1 MARKNLQRLGKAAAL
16 LGTAFAASKMLGT
29 GTGGEDEAIQK
40 GLEVTRAKPFG
51 MSDDAAMARMAKAN
65 QAQNMGLT
73 IARSYPETRTEE
85 FAPDRPGRKVIGKLS
100 GLFNRL
106 GAREDISEFGPMAKE
121 GKFIKASKGTMVV
134 AKVKLGRT
142 KPTKLY

>member
-1 MARKNLQRLGKAAAL
+1 MAKKNLQRLGKAAAL

-40 GLEVTRAKPFG
+40 GLEVTRAKPFR
-51 MSDDAAMARMAKAN
+51 MSDDAAMAQIAKRDEA
-65 QAQNMGLT
+65 
-73 IARSYPETRTEE
+73 
-85 FAPDRPGRKVIGKLS
+85 
-100 GLFNRL
+100 
-106 GAREDISEFGPMAKE
+106 
-121 GKFIKASKGTMVV
+121 IKAGLDLTRSKPFGQTDEAQTPGFFGTIRGALGRAGMRFQKGGSVI

>member
-16 LGTAFAASKMLGT
+16 LGTAFAASKMLGS
-29 GTGGEDEAIQK
+29 GGEDAAIQK

-51 MSDDAAMARMAKAN
+51 QTDE
-65 QAQNMGLT
+65 AQTPGFFGT
-73 IARSYPETRTEE
+73 IRGAL
-85 FAPDRPGRKVIGKLS
+85 GRAGMR
-100 GLFNRL
+100 FQ
-106 GAREDISEFGPMAKE
+106 
-121 GKFIKASKGTMVV
+121 KGGSVV

>member
-40 GLEVTRAKPFG
+40 GLEVTRAKPFR
-51 MSDDAAMARMAKAN
+51 MSDDAAMAQIAKRDEA
-65 QAQNMGLT
+65 
-73 IARSYPETRTEE
+73 
-85 FAPDRPGRKVIGKLS
+85 
-100 GLFNRL
+100 
-106 GAREDISEFGPMAKE
+106 
-121 GKFIKASKGTMVV
+121 IKAGLDLTRSKPFGQTEGAQTPGFFGTIRGALGRAGVRFQKGGSVV

>member
-29 GTGGEDEAIQK
+29 GTGGEDEAIKK
-40 GLEVTRAKPFG
+40 GLEVTKAKPFG
-51 MSDDAAMARMAKAN
+51 MSDDAAMA
-65 QAQNMGLT
+65 Q
-73 IARSYPETRTEE
+73 IARRDQAIKTGLDLTRSKPFGQTDE
-85 FAPDRPGRKVIGKLS
+85 AQTPGFFGTIRGALGRAGMRFQKGGSVI
-100 GLFNRL
+100 
-106 GAREDISEFGPMAKE
+106 
-121 GKFIKASKGTMVV
+121 

>member
-16 LGTAFAASKMLGT
+16 LGTAFAASKMLGS
-29 GTGGEDEAIQK
+29 GGEDAAIQK

-51 MSDDAAMARMAKAN
+51 MSDDAAIAKIAN
-65 QAQNMGLT
+65 
-73 IARSYPETRTEE
+73 TEE
-85 FAPDRPGRKVIGKLS
+85 AVKKGLEITRAKPFGQTDEAQTPGFFGTIRGA
-100 GLFNRL
+100 L
-106 GAREDISEFGPMAKE
+106 GRAGMRFQ
-121 GKFIKASKGTMVV
+121 KGGSVV

>member
-40 GLEVTRAKPFG
+40 GLEVTRAKPFR
-51 MSDDAAMARMAKAN
+51 MSDDAAMA
-65 QAQNMGLT
+65 Q
-73 IARSYPETRTEE
+73 IARRDQAIKTGLDLTRSKPFGQTDE
-85 FAPDRPGRKVIGKLS
+85 AQTPGFFGTIRGA
-100 GLFNRL
+100 L
-106 GAREDISEFGPMAKE
+106 GRAGVRFQ
-121 GKFIKASKGTMVV
+121 KGGSVV

>member
-51 MSDDAAMARMAKAN
+51 QTDE
-65 QAQNMGLT
+65 AQTPGFFGT
-73 IARSYPETRTEE
+73 IRGAL
-85 FAPDRPGRKVIGKLS
+85 GRAGMR
-100 GLFNRL
+100 FQ
-106 GAREDISEFGPMAKE
+106 
-121 GKFIKASKGTMVV
+121 KGGSVV

>member
-40 GLEVTRAKPFG
+40 GLEVTRAKPFR
-51 MSDDAAMARMAKAN
+51 MSDDAAMAQIAKRDEA
-65 QAQNMGLT
+65 
-73 IARSYPETRTEE
+73 
-85 FAPDRPGRKVIGKLS
+85 
-100 GLFNRL
+100 
-106 GAREDISEFGPMAKE
+106 
-121 GKFIKASKGTMVV
+121 IKAGLDLTRSKPFGQTEGAQTPGFFGTIRGALGRAGMRFQKGGSVV

>member
-1 MARKNLQRLGKAAAL
+1 MASKNLQRLGKAAAL

-40 GLEVTRAKPFG
+40 GLEVTRAKPFR
-51 MSDDAAMARMAKAN
+51 MSDDAAMAQIAKRDEA
-65 QAQNMGLT
+65 
-73 IARSYPETRTEE
+73 
-85 FAPDRPGRKVIGKLS
+85 
-100 GLFNRL
+100 
-106 GAREDISEFGPMAKE
+106 
-121 GKFIKASKGTMVV
+121 IKAGLDLTRSKPFGQTEGAQTPGFFGTIRGALGRAGVRFQKGGSVV

>member
-1 MARKNLQRLGKAAAL
+1 MASKNLQRLGKAAAL

-40 GLEVTRAKPFG
+40 GLEVTRAKPFR
-51 MSDDAAMARMAKAN
+51 MSDDAAMAQIAKRDEA
-65 QAQNMGLT
+65 
-73 IARSYPETRTEE
+73 
-85 FAPDRPGRKVIGKLS
+85 
-100 GLFNRL
+100 
-106 GAREDISEFGPMAKE
+106 
-121 GKFIKASKGTMVV
+121 IKAGLDLTRSKPFGQTEGAQTPGFFGTIRGALGRAGMRFQKGGSVV